1 VTRLA
6 INAVFLRPRTGG
18 LETYVRELVP
28 AMMARA
34 PELRVTLFLAPDG
47 VPVARAWPWAS
58 EARIVVVGRPG
69 LKALT
74 ETTVLGARAR
84 RCDVLHSPALTGP
97 LRTPAAHVVTI
108 ADTTWITHPDPA
120 EGTTFALW
128 RAIVPPV
135 ARRAAR
141 VIAIAEAGA
150 RDVVRHLGVPRE
162 RVDVVSPGFGA
173 ATPPPPT
180 PEPDLRARLGL
191 GEGPLVLAVGQKR
204 AHKNLRR
211 LVRAMARVP
220 EARLVLPGEPTP
232 HEGELRALAAAL
244 GVDVAFPA
252 FVSAADLEG
261 LYAAASCFVIASL
274 AEGFGIPVLEAQRR
288 GVPVACSRG
297 GALPEAA
304 GPGARYFDPYD
315 ELDLAEAIR
324 ALLGDPALA
333 ARLVAAGQAH
343 QAKFTWARAAEGT
356 LATYERAR
364 AAGLHGS
371 LSPA

>member
-1 VTRLA
+1 
-6 INAVFLRPRTGG
+6 
-18 LETYVRELVP
+18 VRELVP

-34 PELRVTLFLAPDG
+34 PELEVTLFLAPDG
-47 VPVARAWPWAS
+47 VPVARAWPWAG
-58 EARIVVVGRPG
+58 EAREQVVGRPG
-69 LKALT
+69 LQALT
-74 ETTVLGARAR
+74 EKTVLGLRAARM
-84 RCDVLHSPALTGP
+84 DVLHSPALTGP

-135 ARRAAR
+135 ARRAQR
-141 VIAIAEAGA
+141 ILAIAEAGR

-162 RVDVVSPGFGA
+162 RVDVVPPGFGA
-173 ATPPPPT
+173 ATPPSPT
-180 PEPDLRARLGL
+180 PEPELRARLGL

-232 HEGELRALAAAL
+232 HEEELRALAAAL
-244 GVDVAFPA
+244 EVQVAFPA
-252 FVSAADLEG
+252 FVSPADLEG

-288 GVPVACSRG
+288 GLPVACSRG

-315 ELDLAEAIR
+315 ERDMAEAIR
-324 ALLGDPALA
+324 ALLRDPALA
-333 ARLVAAGQAH
+333 AELVRAGRAH
-343 QAKFTWARAAEGT
+343 QARFTWARAAEGT
-356 LATYERAR
+356 LLAYERAQ
-364 AAGLHGS
+364 AAARHGKLRS
-371 LSPA
+371 A